1 MRSNE
6 IVLDSLI
13 KITVIGVGGGGCNAI
28 NRMIDS
34 DLSGVEFVGI
44 NTDARALAQCR
55 ADRRIQIGQKLT
67 QGLGT
72 GGNPIIGQKAAEDAR
87 SQIAAAMEGSDLVF
101 ITAGMGGGTGTGATP
116 IVAEIAKQQGALTI
130 GVLTRPFAFE
140 GKRRS
145 HLAEEA
151 ITALQSRLDT
161 AIAVPN
167 EKLLSVISDNM
178 PVQDAFSVADDI
190 LRQGVQGISDLI
202 VIPGV
207 VNVDFA
213 DVRSVMSRAGTA
225 LLGIGI
231 GEGQSRARQAALS
244 AMSSPFLDSS
254 INGAKGV
261 VFNITCGM
269 DLTLHEVNLAAAEVY
284 NVVDPD
290 ANIIFGAVIDDR
302 LHGEM
307 RMTLIATGFSNEPQ
321 VSLPQTRV
329 VPTPPPQSRV
339 AKPPSPPPQP
349 ETPPQT
355 WPGLDLPDF
364 FPPRR
369 SPR

>member
-1 MRSNE
+1 M
-6 IVLDSLI
+6 VLDSLI

-28 NRMIDS
+28 NRMIAS

-72 GGNPIIGQKAAEDAR
+72 GGNPLIGQKAAEDAR

-178 PVQDAFSVADDI
+178 PVQDAFGVADDI

-231 GEGQSRARQAALS
+231 GQGQSRARQAAIS
-244 AMSSPFLDSS
+244 AMSSPFLECS

-269 DLTLHEVNLAAAEVY
+269 DLTLHEVNVAAAEVY

-329 VPTPPPQSRV
+329 VPTPPPQYRV
-339 AKPPSPPPQP
+339 AKPPTPTPQP
-349 ETPPQT
+349 EIPPQS